1 MKLADNASLG
11 IVETKGL
18 VGAVAAADAMV
29 KAASVSLFRK
39 HFPGSA
45 RVTLMCQG
53 ELSACEAAVYAGTR
67 EAEAVGE
74 LIGSTVI
81 GRPDFG
87 AEELCLGCIDAAME
101 RKKARKAALAATRA
115 CAPGASAGEEG
126 GGKPDRQ
133 SAEESGEQTGAAP
146 SGAAE
151 AEEIFR
157 IGDAVARELASG
169 ELPEAA
175 SGPAEKE
182 TKVPPRKKKPKPGGT
197 KR

>member
-1 MKLADNASLG
+1 MKIADNASLG
-11 IVETKGL
+11 IIETKGL

-74 LIGSTVI
+74 FIACTVI

-87 AEELCLGCIDAAME
+87 AEELCLGRIDEAME
-101 RKKARKAALAATRA
+101 RKKARKAARAADKA
-115 CAPGASAGEEG
+115 DASGTMPGEEDGRKPGLPSG
-126 GGKPDRQ
+126 GQAGRR
-133 SAEESGEQTGAAP
+133 AGTAP
-146 SGAAE
+146 SGA
-151 AEEIFR
+151 EETDEPFG
-157 IGDAVARELASG
+157 IGDDAARGPASRG
-169 ELPEAA
+169 LPEPA
-175 SGPAEKE
+175 SEPAGTEANA
-182 TKVPPRKKKPKPGGT
+182 PPRKKKAKPGGT